1 MAEEKKECA
10 FDGEKAAMLVKELR
24 VQFNSGKTRGYDWR
38 IAQLK
43 SISKMVDEREK
54 DIIQALQ
61 KDLSKPEFE
70 AFVSEVHYL

>member
-1 MAEEKKECA
+1 MAEEKKESA
-10 FDGEKAAMLVKELR
+10 FDGEQAAMLAKELR
-24 VQFNSGKTRGYDWR
+24 VQFNSGKTRSYDWR

-70 AFVSEVHYL
+70 ALVYEVHFH